1 MIILDRQL
9 LVGKISFVLGEKYKL
24 AWLSC
29 GTTMYV
35 LAENS
40 KNDKSL
46 L

>member
-29 GTTMYV
+29 GTMYV